1 MFFIL
6 FVSITVVVGKGFYGG
21 ERRKKSGK
29 KEVIFVDRELMI
41 STFDLFR
48 CFRNLYKLEYT
59 GLFIFMML
67 GSFIIRVNK
76 IGY

>member
-48 CFRNLYKLEYT
+48 CFRNL
-59 GLFIFMML
+59 I
-67 GSFIIRVNK
+67 
-76 IGY
+76 